1 LCFIVSKI
9 DSSLNVARYI
19 KTHPNLAAA
28 LAPEFESERNLNEL
42 YKQAIQKRIDAEQ
55 KQLLDQQ
62 LLEAL
67 ARECRNQVT
76 AVKKANSDV
85 ASSQKKR
92 KRNEDGHPAGMIVT
106 IS

>member
-1 LCFIVSKI
+1 
-9 DSSLNVARYI
+9 VARYI

-67 ARECRNQVT
+67 TRECRNQVT
-76 AVKKANSDV
+76 AVKANSDV

-92 KRNEDGHPAGMIVT
+92 KRNEDGHPAGMIVI